1 MKLKKKISPEQF
13 LAEVDQVQ
21 LAPINDLKA
30 LSLDELADRA
40 SSIVKQSNQLLAR
53 ILLEGRRRF
62 KSNKEYGQWVNSII
76 GLSDITFQHRNAMLN
91 WAIFEETHPMD
102 GISMTAGF
110 EIASPG
116 NADVAKTVYQ
126 YCYNKNLSVAEV
138 KRYIMQLK
146 SVVSIEKQDGSST
159 VDEQE
164 TMLVKPV
171 TEQEIE
177 YSEDDKKEEEPN
189 YTIEQKTDGF
199 YEAAIEKIFDELG
212 LSDEVAIRIL
222 KKVIENRQNKLL
234 FYKQTIK

>member
-21 LAPINDLKA
+21 IIPVSDLKA
-30 LSLDELADRA
+30 LSLDELAERA

-91 WAIFEETHPMD
+91 WAIFEENHPMD

-110 EIASPG
+110 EIAAPG
-116 NADVAKTVYQ
+116 NADVANKVYD

-146 SVVSIEKQDGSST
+146 SVASIEKKDVSAIVGKPG
-159 VDEQE
+159 
-164 TMLVKPV
+164 TMLMHSVSK
-171 TEQEIE
+171 QEINDFKNNDE
-177 YSEDDKKEEEPN
+177 NSN
-189 YTIEQKTDGF
+189 YAAEQKTDAF
-199 YEAAIEKIFDELG
+199 YEKAIEKVVDEFG
-212 LSDEVAIRIL
+212 LSDEVIIRIL
-222 KKVIENRQNKLL
+222 NKVIEKRQSKL
-234 FYKQTIK
+234 YTK

>member
-1 MKLKKKISPEQF
+1 MKLKKKISPDQF

-21 LAPINDLKA
+21 LATVNDLKA

-91 WAIFEETHPMD
+91 WAIFEENHPMD

-110 EIASPG
+110 EIAAPG
-116 NADVAKTVYQ
+116 NADVAKKVYK

-146 SVVSIEKQDGSST
+146 AVASIEKHDESSA
-159 VDEQE
+159 VNAPE
-164 TMLVKPV
+164 TLLVQSV

-177 YSEDDKKEEEPN
+177 HSEDHKKEEAPSCS
-189 YTIEQKTDGF
+189 IEQKSDAS
-199 YEAAIEKIFDELG
+199 YEEAIEKIFNELG
-212 LSDEVAIRIL
+212 LSDEVVIRIL
-222 KKVIENRQNKLL
+222 QKIIEKRQNKLH
-234 FYKQTIK
+234 TN

>member
-21 LAPINDLKA
+21 INPVSDLKA
-30 LSLDELADRA
+30 LSLDELAERA

-91 WAIFEETHPMD
+91 WAIFEENHPMD

-110 EIASPG
+110 EIAAPS
-116 NADVAKTVYQ
+116 NADVANKVYH

-146 SVVSIEKQDGSST
+146 SVASIEKKDVSAIVGKPRTMLIHSVS
-159 VDEQE
+159 EQE
-164 TMLVKPV
+164 TNDFKNNDENYNYAA
-171 TEQEIE
+171 EQE
-177 YSEDDKKEEEPN
+177 
-189 YTIEQKTDGF
+189 TDTF
-199 YEAAIEKIFDELG
+199 YEVAIEKVVDEFG
-212 LSDEVAIRIL
+212 LSDEVIIRIL
-222 KKVIENRQNKLL
+222 NKVIEKRQSKGNGVMG
-234 FYKQTIK
+234 